1 MGGSVEPGTEGLDVP
16 VAQIVAEDDDE
27 IRLPSVLGGATRQ
40 ELNGEGQGSKKMR
53 RDPLDAGWFAEAT
66 KYKYQIAESS
76 APPVL
81 LGAAA
86 SRQVVLTARWGVE

>member
-40 ELNGEGQGSKKMR
+40 ELNGEGQGSKNNA
-53 RDPLDAGWFAEAT
+53 AG
-66 KYKYQIAESS
+66 SS
-76 APPVL
+76 
-81 LGAAA
+81 
-86 SRQVVLTARWGVE
+86 